1 MIPGPQE
8 GEQSM
13 NIKIKFDRSDT
24 TRYTITQVLR
34 EAGFQVET
42 EASPRYLD
50 GRIYVHVSDERIE
63 PD

>member
-1 MIPGPQE
+1 
-8 GEQSM
+8 M
-13 NIKIKFDRSDT
+13 NIKIKFDRNDT
-24 TRYTITQVLR
+24 TRYAVTQVLR

-50 GRIYVHVSDERIE
+50 GRIYVHVTDDRIE